1 MHTLFDPIKCITPWR
16 ETWRL
21 RVKVVRL
28 WFDGNSVLEENDDG
42 LLHLILMDLNL
53 DKIEAIIKEC
63 FISDVVDVLDQG
75 SVYIMTNFSIVPNI
89 GSNRVTQHRFK
100 LLFQEET
107 TITPGVPFSAL
118 NDGFSFCPISEI
130 LEKRGDSDYLI

>member
-1 MHTLFDPIKCITPWR
+1 
-16 ETWRL
+16 
-21 RVKVVRL
+21 
-28 WFDGNSVLEENDDG
+28 
-42 LLHLILMDLNL
+42 
-53 DKIEAIIKEC
+53 
-63 FISDVVDVLDQG
+63 
-75 SVYIMTNFSIVPNI
+75 MTNFSIVPNI